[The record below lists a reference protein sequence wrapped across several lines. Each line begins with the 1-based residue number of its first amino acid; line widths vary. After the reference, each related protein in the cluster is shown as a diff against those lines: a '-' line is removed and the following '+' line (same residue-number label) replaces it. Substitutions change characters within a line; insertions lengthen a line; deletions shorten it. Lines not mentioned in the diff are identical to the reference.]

1 MGVPAS
7 VRREHEGRD
16 WSERVVSR
24 LPLGQ
29 LQDGG
34 PASQVQGQS
43 YQGQSKSE
51 LSMF

>member
-16 WSERVVSR
+16 WSKCVVSR

-29 LQDGG
+29 LQDGR

-43 YQGQSKSE
+43 YQGQSKLE